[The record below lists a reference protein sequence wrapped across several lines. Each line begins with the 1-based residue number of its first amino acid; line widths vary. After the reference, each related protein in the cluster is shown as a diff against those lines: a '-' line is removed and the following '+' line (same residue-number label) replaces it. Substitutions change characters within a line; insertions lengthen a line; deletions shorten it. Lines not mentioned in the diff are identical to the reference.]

1 MAKKMNQ
8 VEPLASEALR
18 HGCDPSTLGFETTDD
33 LPKLEEVIGQPR
45 AFRALEF
52 GTEVSGPGFNIFVMG
67 HPGSGKTTL
76 IQQYLQ
82 RKAED
87 EPVPDDWCY
96 VNNFAN
102 PHEPK
107 ALQLPPG
114 RAIELK
120 QDMEDLIERGREEI
134 AKAFESSEY
143 RSEQGRLS
151 DRQEEAIETELNG
164 LRDKAEKDGFVLGRT
179 PFGFVVVPAEEGEP
193 LKPEQ
198 IEQLTVEE
206 RTKLEEVDT
215 NLQKDLKASL
225 QSIRDQ
231 DRITREEVRKL
242 DRRTALFA
250 VEHLFDIILANY
262 HGLESVWEYLEAVKQ
277 DMVDNVDQLRGPD
290 ESEPPGLPMA
300 DIASR
305 YEVNVI
311 VDHSD
316 HPCAPVVVE
325 NQPTYQNL
333 LGRIEHQV
341 VMGASRTDFSMI
353 QAGALHRANGGYLI
367 LPVRDVLVNPYTW
380 DGLKHALR
388 EQSIRIISMGAQ
400 VGLISTVSL
409 EPEPIPL
416 DVKVVLIGTPSLY
429 YSLSALDEDYA
440 KLFKIRAE
448 FATVMDRNEETEQ
461 EYALFVRS
469 VVDANKLPPFDA
481 SAVARVIEYSSRLAD
496 EQAKLSARFG
506 KVADLIRESAYWA
519 RKSRKR
525 VVGAKAVEK
534 AIEESIYRSNIVE
547 ERLQE
552 MVEDGTLLM
561 DVKGKQVGQVNALS
575 VFLMGDYAFG
585 RPTRVTATVHAG
597 QDGVVDIERE
607 AKLGG
612 PIHTKGV
619 LIIGGI
625 LGEKYGQRA
634 SLSLSAALTF
644 EQSYEG
650 VEGDS
655 ASAAELFALTS
666 ALSKVPLRQDLAITG
681 SVNQHG
687 QIQAIGGVNEKIEGF
702 FRTCKVLGLTGN
714 QGVLIPAANVQHLML
729 NEEVIKAVEK
739 ERFHIW
745 PIATIDEGLE
755 LLTGVEPGQPD
766 AAGGF
771 PEGSIHFK
779 ASETLKTF
787 TEVVKE
793 SSSESDSE
801 SDNGGKGS

>member
-1 MAKKMNQ
+1 MAKKKNQ
-8 VEPLASEALR
+8 VAALAPDALR
-18 HGCDPSTLGFETTDD
+18 HYCDASTLGFKTTDE
-33 LPKLEEVIGQPR
+33 LPGLEQVIGQPR

-67 HPGSGKTTL
+67 QPGSGKTTL
-76 IQQYLQ
+76 IQEYLE

-96 VNNFAN
+96 VNSFAN

-107 ALQLPPG
+107 SLRLPPG
-114 RAIELK
+114 RALDLK
-120 QDMEDLIERGREEI
+120 QDMEDLIERSEEEI

-143 RSEQGRLS
+143 RSEQGQLS
-151 DRQEEAIETELNG
+151 ERQEKIIEKELNG
-164 LRDKAEKDGFVLGRT
+164 LRDKAEKVGFALGRT
-179 PFGFVVVPAEEGEP
+179 PYGFMVIPAEDGEP

-198 IEQLTVEE
+198 IEQLSSEE
-206 RTKLEEVDT
+206 RTKLEQEDAK
-215 NLQKDLKASL
+215 LQKELKASL
-225 QSIRDQ
+225 QRIRDQ
-231 DRITREEVRKL
+231 DRSTREEIRKL
-242 DRRTALFA
+242 DHRTALFA
-250 VEHLFDIILANY
+250 VEHLFDTILANY
-262 HGLESVWEYLEAVKQ
+262 HGLDSVWDYLEAVRQ
-277 DMVDNVDQLRGPD
+277 DIVDNVEQFR
-290 ESEPPGLPMA
+290 ETEAEEPPGLP
-300 DIASR
+300 ISSR

-316 HPCAPVVVE
+316 QPCAPVVVE

-341 VMGASRTDFSMI
+341 VMGATRTDFSMI
-353 QAGALHRANGGYLI
+353 QPGALHRANGGYLI

-388 EQSIRIISMGAQ
+388 EQSIRIISMGSQA
-400 VGLISTVSL
+400 GLISTVSL
-409 EPEPIPL
+409 EPEPVPL
-416 DVKVVLIGTPSLY
+416 DVKVILIGTPELY

-448 FATVMDRNEETEQ
+448 FATVMDRTKEAEH

-469 VVDANKLPPFDA
+469 VVDANNLPAFDA
-481 SAVARVIEYSSRLAD
+481 SAVARIIEYSSRLAD
-496 EQAKLSARFG
+496 EQGKLSARFS

-525 VVGAKAVEK
+525 VVGASAVNK
-534 AIEESIYRSNIVE
+534 AIEESIYRSNIIE

-552 MVEDGTLLM
+552 MVEDGTLLI
-561 DVKGKQVGQVNALS
+561 DVKGEEVGQVNALS
-575 VFLMGDYAFG
+575 VFQMGDYAFG

-612 PIHTKGV
+612 RIHTKGV
-619 LIIGGI
+619 LIITGI
-625 LGEKYGQRA
+625 LGEKYGQRMP
-634 SLSLSAALTF
+634 LSLTAALTF

-666 ALSKVPLRQDLAITG
+666 ALAKVPLRQDLSITG

-687 QIQAIGGVNEKIEGF
+687 QIQAIGGVNEKVEGF
-702 FRTCKVLGLTGN
+702 YRTCKLLGLTGK
-714 QGVLIPAANVQHLML
+714 QGVLIPIANVQHLML

-739 ERFHIW
+739 GRFHIW

-755 LLTGVEPGQPD
+755 LLTGREPGQAD
-766 AAGGF
+766 AKGQF
-771 PEGSIHFK
+771 PKDSIHAK
-779 ASETLKTF
+779 AVATLETF
-787 TEVVKE
+787 AEAIKE
-793 SSSESDSE
+793 SSSDSE
-801 SDNGGKGS
+801 SDQDDSK